1 MMDMFRLNKK
11 SITMILFREFLKKLL
26 SKVNIIK
33 LLKNSQV
40 RPAAILAIRAKV
52 KAVDQVAQVEPVGE
66 VEVPVMKG
74 K

>member
-1 MMDMFRLNKK
+1 MNMFRLNKK

-40 RPAAILAIRAKV
+40 RPAAILAIKAKV

>member
-1 MMDMFRLNKK
+1 MYRPNKK
-11 SITMILFREFLKKLL
+11 LIIMTLFREFLKKLL

-40 RPAAILAIRAKV
+40 RPAAILAIRAKAKV
-52 KAVDQVAQVEPVGE
+52 VDQVAQVEQVE
-66 VEVPVMKG
+66 EAEVPAMKG